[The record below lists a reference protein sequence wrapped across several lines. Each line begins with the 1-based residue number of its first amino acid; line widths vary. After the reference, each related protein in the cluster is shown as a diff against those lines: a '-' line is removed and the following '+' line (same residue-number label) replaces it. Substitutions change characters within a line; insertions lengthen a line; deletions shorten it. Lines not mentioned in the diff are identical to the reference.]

1 MEAAVVHDTA
11 CLHRELNDT
20 AWFHFE
26 QDAKTIMD
34 HKGGDGWGVDG
45 ARCERGKVAR
55 TTMLVR
61 ANMTSCLAL
70 GL

>member
-34 HKGGDGWGVDG
+34 HKGGDG
-45 ARCERGKVAR
+45 
-55 TTMLVR
+55 
-61 ANMTSCLAL
+61 
-70 GL
+70 